1 MKIKALKELIANI
14 PDDVEVGISD
24 MENFSSDF
32 EMSTYYD
39 GDTYVD
45 LIMPKYIQSY
55 RTEASEEETV
65 LY

>member
-1 MKIKALKELIANI
+1 MKIKVLKELIANI
-14 PDDVEVGISD
+14 PDNVEIGISD

-55 RTEASEEETV
+55 RTETSEEEII

>member
-1 MKIKALKELIANI
+1 MKIGTLKKLIANI
-14 PDDVEVGISD
+14 PDWVEVGITD

-32 EMSTYYD
+32 VVSTYYK

-55 RTEASEEETV
+55 YTEGKEEPTV
-65 LY
+65 LF